1 MNSEQKK
8 LLRQLGL
15 YELSRRSYRD
25 YLEFVHNGRY
35 FHMAHT
41 KYLAERL
48 QKIADGEQKHLIVEM
63 PPRSGKSITITE
75 TFPSYYIGRN
85 PDKRVITAAYSDGL
99 ARKFGRLNRNKLIE
113 FGTNIFGVS
122 LANDNGTV
130 NNWGIDDSV
139 GGMIATGIGGSIT
152 GEGADCF
159 PEGTM
164 IDTEIGKVDIRQLHE
179 KENPPRVLSYNHVT
193 GKLEYKDIQVT
204 RRKKADELTKI
215 STVSGNEIISTKEHR
230 YYDFERGYRKAN
242 IFRSG
247 DKLTVQAIQKEH
259 TLCCVQKEKERK
271 RDILFRLLPFSTK
284 ENSDTRV
291 HIVWETL
298 RKTILRIQQSIEKR
312 ANRFLLFGRM
322 FQKTSFLQKFKKLL
336 LLWGY
341 EEKRQQILQ
350 QRMYAE
356 RQTEE
361 QKENRMPSMF
371 YNVLPAFTQNH
382 LLFEGMCKPF
392 TFQKNE
398 RGEQQSLQRRNK
410 LFERVFGNET
420 YNFKEGQLQVQSVST
435 RRKTHDNIEWQKEDQ
450 PSHSSHE
457 RRCNGQHKR
466 KSDSAMCELSYHTPQ
481 IESDT
486 VRYVKSYEQ
495 PNTIVYD
502 IQVADNH
509 NFFANGVLVHNC
521 LIIDD
526 PIKNNEEAQSQ
537 TMRDKVWDEWETT
550 LSTRLH
556 KGASVIVVM
565 TRWHE
570 DDFVGRLLERS
581 PYNWERIRMP
591 AIAEDDNDLLGRE
604 VGTSLAP
611 ELGYDE
617 EWAEIKKKEVGSKT
631 WASLYQQRP
640 SASEGN
646 IFNRNWWRYYE
657 SLPRFFDEQIISW
670 DLTFKD
676 NNDNDYVVGQVWG
689 RKGADYYLI
698 DQVRDKMDFPTTV
711 TAVRN
716 LSNKYPRVSAKLIED
731 KANGPAVIATL
742 KREVNGIIPVNP
754 QGSKVARAQAVTPF
768 IESGNVFLPKHK
780 EFSYDLIEEA
790 AAFPNGKHDDQVDS
804 ASQALSRLASR
815 KQAGISSVN
824 IW

>member
-85 PDKRVITAAYSDGL
+85 PDKRVITAAYSEGL
-99 ARKFGRLNRNKLIE
+99 ARKFGRLNRNKLME
-113 FGTNIFGVS
+113 FGGNIFGVS
-122 LANDNGTV
+122 LSRDNGTAT
-130 NNWGIDDSV
+130 NWGIDNGV
-139 GGMIATGIGGSIT
+139 GGMIATGVGGSIT

-164 IDTEIGKVDIRQLHE
+164 IDTSIGRVDIKYIHNM
-179 KENPPRVLSYNHVT
+179 ENPPLILSYNHSN
-193 GKLEYKDIQVT
+193 GKLEYKQIQVT
-204 RRKKADELTKI
+204 RRKYADELTRI
-215 STVSGNEIISTKEHR
+215 STIGGNEIISTQEHNH
-230 YYDFERGYRKAN
+230 YDFERGYRKAHL
-242 IFRSG
+242 FRPG
-247 DKLTVQAIQKEH
+247 DKLTVQKIKNEHSLQNLRQSKKRQRYILRWLLSIGKE
-259 TLCCVQKEKERK
+259 
-271 RDILFRLLPFSTK
+271 
-284 ENSDTRV
+284 ENSYFRM
-291 HIVWETL
+291 HFMWKTL
-298 RKTILRIQQSIEKR
+298 RKRILRVQQSFKNESK
-312 ANRFLLFGRM
+312 RFLLFERM
-322 FQKTSFLQKFKKLL
+322 FSSASFVQKLKRLP
-336 LLWGY
+336 LLWWSK
-341 EEKRQQILQ
+341 EKRQQILQ
-350 QRMYAE
+350 SRMF
-356 RQTEE
+356 E
-361 QKENRMPSMF
+361 QKQNATQEENKMPGMR
-371 YNVLPAFTQNH
+371 YRIPPVVTQND
-382 LLFEGMCKPF
+382 LLLEKLCKQNAF
-392 TFQKNE
+392 SKND
-398 RGEQQSLQRRNK
+398 GEKQQSLQTWIKLCKEFFGSKSEGFGERWVRMQDLRNAK
-410 LFERVFGNET
+410 RNENH
-420 YNFKEGQLQVQSVST
+420 NF
-435 RRKTHDNIEWQKEDQ
+435 RARKDEL
-450 PSHSSHE
+450 SSASHE
-457 RRCNGQHKR
+457 RRCNRQQHGKFNNAMHEVPHDTSQI
-466 KSDSAMCELSYHTPQ
+466 KSESISKVENYTQLNTP
-481 IESDT
+481 
-486 VRYVKSYEQ
+486 
-495 PNTIVYD
+495 VYD
-502 IQVADNH
+502 IQVEGNH
-509 NFFANGVLVHNC
+509 NFFANGMLVHNC
-521 LIIDD
+521 MIIDD

-591 AIAEDDNDLLGRE
+591 AIAEDDDDLLGRE

-646 IFNRNWWRYYE
+646 IFNRNWWQYYE

-689 RKGADYYLI
+689 RKGADYYLV

-716 LSNKYPRVSAKLIED
+716 LSNKYPRASAKLIED

-790 AAFPNGKHDDQVDS
+790 AAFPNGKHDKE
-804 ASQALSRLASR
+804 LSW
-815 KQAGISSVN
+815 VN
-824 IW
+824 LVNCWEPLRA

>member
-1 MNSEQKK
+1 MKSEQKK

-152 GEGADCF
+152 GEGAD
-159 PEGTM
+159 
-164 IDTEIGKVDIRQLHE
+164 
-179 KENPPRVLSYNHVT
+179 
-193 GKLEYKDIQVT
+193 
-204 RRKKADELTKI
+204 
-215 STVSGNEIISTKEHR
+215 
-230 YYDFERGYRKAN
+230 
-242 IFRSG
+242 
-247 DKLTVQAIQKEH
+247 
-259 TLCCVQKEKERK
+259 
-271 RDILFRLLPFSTK
+271 LL
-284 ENSDTRV
+284 
-291 HIVWETL
+291 IV
-298 RKTILRIQQSIEKR
+298 
-312 ANRFLLFGRM
+312 
-322 FQKTSFLQKFKKLL
+322 
-336 LLWGY
+336 
-341 EEKRQQILQ
+341 
-350 QRMYAE
+350 
-356 RQTEE
+356 
-361 QKENRMPSMF
+361 
-371 YNVLPAFTQNH
+371 
-382 LLFEGMCKPF
+382 
-392 TFQKNE
+392 
-398 RGEQQSLQRRNK
+398 
-410 LFERVFGNET
+410 
-420 YNFKEGQLQVQSVST
+420 
-435 RRKTHDNIEWQKEDQ
+435 
-450 PSHSSHE
+450 
-457 RRCNGQHKR
+457 
-466 KSDSAMCELSYHTPQ
+466 
-481 IESDT
+481 
-486 VRYVKSYEQ
+486 
-495 PNTIVYD
+495 
-502 IQVADNH
+502 
-509 NFFANGVLVHNC
+509 
-521 LIIDD
+521 DD

-716 LSNKYPRVSAKLIED
+716 LSNKYPRAAAKLIED